1 MKGVVVGGGQMESLA
16 HTRIHLHD
24 QEDQTEK
31 EPNKT
36 GNKTKN
42 CKNKGLTN
50 FILHT
55 LYTTR

>member
-1 MKGVVVGGGQMESLA
+1 MKGVVGGQMESLA

-36 GNKTKN
+36 GNKTK
-42 CKNKGLTN
+42 KLS
-50 FILHT
+50 
-55 LYTTR
+55 